1 MGATMEKL
9 DVHPR
14 VCLNPISSMNWTLE
28 QDLDFCREAGVEVI
42 AIPFFK
48 FRDRAAEGTALI
60 KRSGLRGVGMSTG
73 GGSLIDS
80 GAATLE
86 TLRSAIDT
94 AAELG
99 CPSFYGVV
107 GPAPPRMTTDE
118 AFARLVDCVGP
129 ANAYAREK
137 GVRLAFEQNSIATR
151 GHGFI
156 HTLADL
162 ADLAR
167 EADIGICVELQNCW
181 YERGLERL
189 FRDNIDRIV
198 FAQVSDFKVG
208 EEIKYNRRV
217 PGDGDMP
224 LEWMLGKLLDAGYAG
239 YFDVEILGPA
249 VEAEG
254 YPSAIRRSLDWMSE
268 RLNAWGV

>member
-1 MGATMEKL
+1 MGAPVEKL
-9 DVHPR
+9 NMHPR

-28 QDLDFCREAGVEVI
+28 QDLDYCRAAGVEVI
-42 AIPFFK
+42 TVPFFK
-48 FRDRAAEGTALI
+48 FRDRITEGVEAI
-60 KRSGLRGVGMSTG
+60 RRAGLRGAGLSTG

-80 GAATLE
+80 GEQTLAALKD
-86 TLRSAIDT
+86 SIDV
-94 AAELG
+94 AAALG

-107 GPAPPRMTTDE
+107 GPTPPRMTTDE
-118 AFARLVDCVGP
+118 AFARLVACIGP
-129 ANAYAREK
+129 ANAYARDK

-167 EADIGICVELQNCW
+167 EADIGICLELQNCW
-181 YERGLERL
+181 YERHLERL
-189 FRDNIDRIV
+189 FRETADRMV
-198 FAQVSDFKVG
+198 LVQVSDFLVG
-208 EEIKYNRRV
+208 EEVKYNRRV
-217 PGDGDMP
+217 PGDGTMP

-239 YFDVEILGPA
+239 YFDLEILGPA

-268 RLNAWGV
+268 RLAAWGA

>member
-1 MGATMEKL
+1 MDKL
-9 DVHPR
+9 DIHPR
-14 VCLNPISSMNWTLE
+14 VCLNPICSMNWTLE
-28 QDLDFCREAGVEVI
+28 QDIAFCKEAGVEAI
-42 AIPFFK
+42 AIPHFK
-48 FRDRAAEGTALI
+48 FRDREAEGIALI
-60 KRSGLRGVGMSTG
+60 KQAGLRGVGMSTG

-80 GAATLE
+80 GAHTLE
-86 TLRSAIDT
+86 ALRGAIDT
-94 AAELG
+94 ASALG

-107 GPAPPRMTTDE
+107 GAAGARMTTDE
-118 AFARLVDCVGP
+118 AFARLVDCIGP
-129 ANAYAREK
+129 ANAYARDK

-167 EADIGICVELQNCW
+167 EADVGICLELQNCW
-181 YERGLERL
+181 YERNLERL
-189 FRDNIDRIV
+189 FNDNISRIV
-198 FAQVSDFKVG
+198 FVQVSDFKVG

-224 LEWMLGKLLDAGYAG
+224 LEWMLGALLNAGYRG

-254 YPSAIRRSLDWMSE
+254 YPLAIRRSLNWLSE
-268 RLNAWGV
+268 RLTAWGV